1 MIAQVPGFEY
11 QLLTVI
17 RALVEVA
24 GLFLLGQAALFILAG
39 RGRDKNGVYKL
50 FCLLTRPV
58 ISGIIFAFLL
68 VAIFIIGFSTNFRA
82 EALAILGS
90 VVGVAA
96 GFFFGTGKK
105 ND

>member
-1 MIAQVPGFEY
+1 MPGFEF

-24 GLFLLGQAALFILAG
+24 GLFLLGQAALFVLAG

-58 ISGIIFAFLL
+58 ISGVRLIIPKTVSDSSIPFITFFVLFVLWILL
-68 VAIFIIGFSTNFRA
+68 AYLRQ
-82 EALAILGS
+82 ALA
-90 VVGVAA
+90 
-96 GFFFGTGKK
+96 
-105 ND
+105 